1 MKNKQ
6 QKFHALLMKVM
17 KSEEISDSD
26 LENLTN
32 EQLERIYAI
41 SAWIQSRSHGQ
52 KGPKNA

>member
-17 KSEEISDSD
+17 KSEEISDTD